1 MVEALKVAP
10 VPVTASGGQAET
22 RRFELPDIDRHGSWF
37 LPRFLKE
44 FPHLNE
50 RAAIGFVK
58 SILYSN
64 EFLFLFQE
72 KSVALFQSVASG
84 GLENQEVI
92 WERFVWLEEPNDAKQ
107 QQAAAQFYVRALK
120 WAQQKAADVVH
131 VECSS
136 DVPRETI
143 KNAAGRV
150 FETQQFFLRVKSN
163 AAQ

>member
-72 KSVALFQSVASG
+72 KAVGLFQAVGSG
-84 GLENQEVI
+84 GLEPQEI
-92 WERFVWLEEPNDAKQ
+92 LWERFVWLQNPTDVEQ
-107 QQAAAQFYVRALK
+107 QKAAATFYVRALK
-120 WAQQKAADVVH
+120 WAATKGCDVVH

-150 FETQQFFLRVKSN
+150 FETQQFFLRVR
-163 AAQ
+163 A